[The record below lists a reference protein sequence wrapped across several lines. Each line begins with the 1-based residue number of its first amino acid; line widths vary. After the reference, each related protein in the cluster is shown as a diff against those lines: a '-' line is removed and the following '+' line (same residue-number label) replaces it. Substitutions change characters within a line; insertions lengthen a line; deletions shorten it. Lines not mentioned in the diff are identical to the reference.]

1 MAVDWFGERSL
12 VMMVLK
18 GLGRADQQVGRK
30 FSSLD
35 PALEP
40 GRVWLHKSRTD

>member
-18 GLGRADQQVGRK
+18 GLGRAGQQVGRK